1 MFNHLHSISYGDV
14 KIIVFFVITEEDL
27 RIVEPLEDIETM
39 EKKTVTFW
47 CKVNRLNAT
56 LKWTKNGEEI
66 TFDRRIL
73 YKIDKFKHSLIIKDC
88 GFVDEGEYTVTAGQ
102 DKSVAELLITE
113 APADFTEHLQDQTV
127 TEFDDAVF
135 TCQLSKEKVSVKWYR
150 NGREIKE
157 GKKYVHFTILLSVLN
172 VLVLLYYFVW
182 KFKNCLFFSPLKIP
196 V

>member
-1 MFNHLHSISYGDV
+1 MFT
-14 KIIVFFVITEEDL
+14 FFVITEEDL

-66 TFDRRIL
+66 TFDRRVL

-157 GKKYVHFTILLSVLN
+157 GKKYVHFIMLLN
-172 VLVLLYYFVW
+172 VLNILLLLYCFVW
-182 KFKNCLFFSPLKIP
+182 KLKYCLFTSSIKIP

>member
-1 MFNHLHSISYGDV
+1 M
-14 KIIVFFVITEEDL
+14 VFSVLTEEDL

-66 TFDRRIL
+66 TFSKRIL
-73 YKIDKFKHSLIIKDC
+73 YKIDKYKHSLIIKDC
-88 GFVDEGEYTVTAGQ
+88 GFIDEGEYTVTAGQ

-113 APADFTEHLQDQTV
+113 APADFIEHLRDQTV

-135 TCQLSKEKVSVKWYR
+135 TCQLSKEKASVRWYR

-157 GKKYVHFTILLSVLN
+157 GKKYVHFIMLLNMLN
-172 VLVLLYYFVW
+172 VLALLCCFVW
-182 KFKNCLFFSPLKIP
+182 KLKYCLLFSPIKIP

>member
-1 MFNHLHSISYGDV
+1 
-14 KIIVFFVITEEDL
+14 
-27 RIVEPLEDIETM
+27 M

-66 TFDRRIL
+66 TFNKRIL
-73 YKIDKFKHSLIIKDC
+73 YKIDKYKHSLIIKDC
-88 GFVDEGEYTVTAGQ
+88 GFKDEGEYTVTAGQ

-113 APADFTEHLQDQTV
+113 APADFIEHLQDQTV

-135 TCQLSKEKVSVKWYR
+135 TCQLSKEKASVKWYR

-157 GKKYVHFTILLSVLN
+157 GKKYACFIMLVHMLKIFASLSVFICKLKYC
-172 VLVLLYYFVW
+172 LLIFSPIKISVW
-182 KFKNCLFFSPLKIP
+182 KGWKSSQINHKRL
-196 V
+196 